1 MKRVSVFY
9 LFFLFCFRDG
19 KVTSRS
25 IADGIRQKF
34 TTTKRV
40 VEAEPVIVS
49 HAHAARWL
57 ASAAV
62 SVLGHIALSLH
73 VHVGTPRYPI
83 SIITLLTPQVA
94 TG

>member
-1 MKRVSVFY
+1 MEPCFCPLVRKGTGSVKRVSVFY
-9 LFFLFCFRDG
+9 LFIYCFTDG

-25 IADGIRQKF
+25 IADGIGQKF

-62 SVLGHIALSLH
+62 SVLGHTLS
-73 VHVGTPRYPI
+73 VSFY
-83 SIITLLTPQVA
+83 
-94 TG
+94 